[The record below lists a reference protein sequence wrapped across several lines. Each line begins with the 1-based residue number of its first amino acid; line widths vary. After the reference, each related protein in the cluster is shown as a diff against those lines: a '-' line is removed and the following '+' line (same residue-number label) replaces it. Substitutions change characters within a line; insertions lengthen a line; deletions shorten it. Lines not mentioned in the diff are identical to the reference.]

1 MTTTLMGVDGCA
13 GGWIAAVDDGSES
26 APTCH
31 RFASIG
37 AVMER
42 APTVVAIDVP
52 IGLLDRGARDCDAA
66 ARKLLGARR
75 NSVFTTPIRATL
87 KATSHRH
94 ACALRIEIEGKKLSI
109 QAWGILRK
117 VLEIDEALRTHEEWR
132 ECIREVHPEVCFYHL
147 NGNRPLTWAKKR
159 AEGRR
164 ERLELLQPHFG
175 NAVADALAER
185 RRLGCAA
192 DDVIDAFAALWTARR
207 IASGIAVRIPMA
219 PPADRLGIT
228 MEMLA

>member
-1 MTTTLMGVDGCA
+1 MATLMGVDGCV
-13 GGWIAAVDDGSES
+13 GGWIAAVDDGS
-26 APTCH
+26 APPTCH
-31 RFASIG
+31 RFASIA

-52 IGLLDRGARDCDAA
+52 IGLLDRGTRDCDAV
-66 ARKLLGARR
+66 ARQLLGARR
-75 NSVFTTPIRATL
+75 NSVFTAPIRGML

-94 ACALRIEIEGKKLSI
+94 ACALRRGVEGKKVSI

-117 VLEIDEALRTHEEWR
+117 VREVDDALRTHEEWR
-132 ECIREVHPEVCFYHL
+132 TCVREVHPEVCFYHL

-164 ERLELLQPHFG
+164 ERLELLQPDFG
-175 NAVADALAER
+175 NAVNGALTER
-185 RRLGCAA
+185 RRLGCTA
-192 DDVIDAFAALWTARR
+192 DDIIDAFVALWTARR
-207 IASGIAVRIPMA
+207 IANGIAVRLPLA
-219 PPADRLGIT
+219 PPVDVVGIA